1 MLNNGKQ
8 IKKII
13 CGDCTPRLYHR
24 TMPFSEAQKIFWH
37 NFANKYLPIKK
48 EIIDLS
54 NIIMNHLFKYS
65 NNILGVLTR
74 GTDYLSRKPYQ
85 HPIPPKLSDLIYDV
99 KEMDYKYSYDYIF
112 FSTEDDKVRE
122 QFSKI
127 FAKKIKQIKPNI
139 KTNYNNSK
147 KNYLGYNENIKGNIE
162 FNKIYL
168 LNIIIL
174 SKCLDIITAR
184 CNGAAGIFI
193 LNKRF
198 RNVKIYNLGV
208 Y

>member
-1 MLNNGKQ
+1 
-8 IKKII
+8 
-13 CGDCTPRLYHR
+13 
-24 TMPFSEAQKIFWH
+24 MPFSEAQKIFWH

-147 KNYLGYNENIKGNIE
+147 
-162 FNKIYL
+162 FKI
-168 LNIIIL
+168 I
-174 SKCLDIITAR
+174 SQH
-184 CNGAAGIFI
+184 
-193 LNKRF
+193 
-198 RNVKIYNLGV
+198 
-208 Y
+208 